1 MKKINKLIVVILLI
15 GFTSCHKDD
24 VPNYD
29 LSIFSVIVSESSG
42 WVNYHYNATIDQ
54 DGKLNIQEESGVF
67 HLYRESEY
75 QIPSEDVSLIKEKL
89 NKLMSINLSVKYGFH
104 EDAPTDMPVTAMKY
118 VTIEKSDSTYW
129 YFPDK
134 NEFPTELGRFMQI
147 VHETVSKID
156 TLRN

>member
-1 MKKINKLIVVILLI
+1 MKKITSLIAVLLLI
-15 GFTSCHKDD
+15 SLTSCHKEDM
-24 VPNYD
+24 PNYD

-67 HLYRESEY
+67 DLYRESEY

-89 NKLMSINLSVKYGFH
+89 NKLMSINLSKKYGFH

-118 VTIEKSDSTYW
+118 VAIEKSDSTHW
-129 YFPDK
+129 YFPDE
-134 NEFPTELGRFMQI
+134 NELPTELERFMQI
-147 VHETVSKID
+147 VHETIAKID